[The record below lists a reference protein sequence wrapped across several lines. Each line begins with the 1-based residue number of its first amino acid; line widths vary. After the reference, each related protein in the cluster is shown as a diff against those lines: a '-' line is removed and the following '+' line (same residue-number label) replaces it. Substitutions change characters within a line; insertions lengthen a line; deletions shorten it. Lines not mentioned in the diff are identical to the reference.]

1 MSEFKKI
8 PTHLSHIPVIMLE
21 NYQAIDG
28 VFAHNTDAQGLSVGV
43 AQWNGA
49 GYTDFSA
56 KIWRFAYDEN
66 NPKGGRWSRQSEEIP
81 LHRTLDLASLVCAS
95 IYYAKNEN
103 GEFPSDCDYDL
114 SKSNDAHHQE
124 LLKQFLEKNDE
135 YLQTS
140 LKRLAKLVNQLVE
153 QE

>member
-28 VFAHNTDAQGLSVGV
+28 AFAHNTDAQGLSVGV

-49 GYTDFSA
+49 GCADFSA
-56 KIWRFAYDEN
+56 KIWRFAYDDSN
-66 NPKGGRWSRQSEEIP
+66 AKGGRWSRQSEEIP

-95 IYYAKNEN
+95 IYYAKN

-114 SKSNDAHHQE
+114 SKSHDTHHQA
-124 LLKQFLEKNDE
+124 LLKQFLAKDDE
-135 YLQTS
+135 HLQTS
-140 LKRLAKLVNQLVE
+140 LKRLAKLVNQLVG
-153 QE
+153 

>member
-1 MSEFKKI
+1 MLEFKKI

-28 VFAHNTDAQGLSVGV
+28 AFAHKTDTQGLSVGV

-49 GYTDFSA
+49 GCADFSA

-66 NPKGGRWSRQSEEIP
+66 NSKGGRWSRQSEEIP

-95 IYYAKNEN
+95 IYYAKN
-103 GEFPSDCDYDL
+103 GEFPSDCEYDL
-114 SKSNDAHHQE
+114 SKSNDAHHQV
-124 LLKQFLEKNDE
+124 LLKQFLVKDDE